1 MAANHQTVRLER
13 GRHDRP
19 DDGACVMELASMLSG
34 EPLTDRP
41 RTVSRTLA
49 GLLRGYNDGLDDAR
63 RQSLKR
69 YAADSLDTAR
79 GRAAER
85 ERRRV
90 VRAWL
95 AADAGRHGRWASIE
109 RRIALLD
116 GPYVGFQLGTRVRIC
131 SDDALHARVLGLF
144 YAVIAFG
151 APPEQALTA
160 SDRALVTA

>member
-19 DDGACVMELASMLSG
+19 DDGVCVMELASMLAG

-41 RTVSRTLA
+41 HTVARTLA
-49 GLLRGYNDGLDDAR
+49 GLLRGYNDGLDDQR

-69 YAADSLDTAR
+69 YAAESLGTAR
-79 GRAAER
+79 GRVWER

-95 AADAGRHGRWASIE
+95 AADAGRHGRWASLE

-116 GPYVGFQLGTRVRIC
+116 GPYVGFQLGTRVRVA
-131 SDDALHARVLGLF
+131 SDDALHGRILGLF
-144 YAVIAFG
+144 DDLIALG
-151 APPEQALTA
+151 APAEPAPAVPERVLAA
-160 SDRALVTA
+160 A

>member
-13 GRHDRP
+13 GRHDGP
-19 DDGACVMELASMLSG
+19 DDGVCVMELASMLAG

-49 GLLRGYNDGLDDAR
+49 GLLRGYNDGLDDGR

-69 YAADSLDTAR
+69 YAADGLDTAR
-79 GRAAER
+79 GRAVER

-95 AADAGRHGRWASIE
+95 AAEAGRDGRWASLE

-131 SDDALHARVLGLF
+131 GDHALHARVLGLF
-144 YAVIAFG
+144 DALIVLG

-160 SDRALVTA
+160 ADRALVTA

>member
-19 DDGACVMELASMLSG
+19 DDGVCVMELASMLAG

-41 RTVSRTLA
+41 RTVARTLA
-49 GLLRGYNDGLDDAR
+49 GLLRGYNDGVDDRR

-69 YAADSLDTAR
+69 YAAESLGTAR
-79 GRAAER
+79 GRAVER

-95 AADAGRHGRWASIE
+95 AADACRHGRWASLE

-131 SDDALHARVLGLF
+131 GDDALHARVLGLF
-144 YAVIAFG
+144 DALIAVG
-151 APPEQALTA
+151 APPEPAPVVA
-160 SDRALVTA
+160 ERPLVAA